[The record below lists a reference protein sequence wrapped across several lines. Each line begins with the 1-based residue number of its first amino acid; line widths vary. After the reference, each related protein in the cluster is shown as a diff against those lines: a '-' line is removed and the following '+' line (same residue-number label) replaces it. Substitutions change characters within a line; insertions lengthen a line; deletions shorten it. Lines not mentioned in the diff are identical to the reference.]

1 MAKSGT
7 RRSLVLGTAAAAG
20 LSASAAGAAETA
32 HAPDATADLA
42 AELKAMRLEMRKLT
56 AERYIRDQLYRYQE
70 AVNRADFAEMERFF
84 GDAKI
89 ATVSAA
95 NADELHGVVLGG
107 KRFADGF
114 KQSVRFYDG
123 IPRVQYCASNAIVQ
137 FNDAADKATCHAYYF
152 IFQSVGDFDYRKGVQ
167 TGEFPLQVIGC
178 GRYLDTYVQ
187 ADGVWKMT
195 EREIY
200 SDLSGDYS
208 HHMAMSP
215 STSAKGQGLDPQ
227 RASGG
232 LKPKV
237 QTGKVSALRPP
248 T

>member
-1 MAKSGT
+1 MKKSGT
-7 RRSLVLGTAAAAG
+7 RRSLVLGTAAAG
-20 LSASAAGAAETA
+20 LAASAAAGAETGG
-32 HAPDATADLA
+32 APQPAADLA
-42 AELKAMRLEMRKLT
+42 AELAAMKLEMRKLT

-70 AVNRADFAEMERFF
+70 AVNRADFAELERFF
-84 GDAKI
+84 GDARI

-95 NADELHGVVLGG
+95 NPDELHGVVLGG

-123 IPRVQYCASNAIVQ
+123 IPRVQYCASNPIVQ
-137 FNDAADKATCHAYYF
+137 FNAAADKATCHAYYF
-152 IFQSVGDFDYRKGVQ
+152 IFQSVGDYDYGKRVQ

-178 GRYLDTYVQ
+178 GRYLDTYVM
-187 ADGVWKMT
+187 ADGAWKLT

-208 HHMAMSP
+208 HHMAVSP
-215 STSAKGQGLDPQ
+215 STSARSQGLDPQ
-227 RASGG
+227 KADGG
-232 LKPKV
+232 LRPTV
-237 QTGKVSALRPP
+237 QTGKISALRPP

>member
-1 MAKSGT
+1 MVTSGT
-7 RRSLVLGTAAAAG
+7 RRSLVLGTAAAG
-20 LSASAAGAAETA
+20 VSASAAAAAEA
-32 HAPDATADLA
+32 ARAPQPAADMA
-42 AELKAMRLEMRKLT
+42 AEFAAMKLEMRKLT

-70 AVNRADFAEMERFF
+70 AVNRADFAELERFF

-95 NADELHGVVLGG
+95 NPDELHGVVLGG

-123 IPRVQYCASNAIVQ
+123 IPRVQYCAPNPIVQ
-137 FNDAADKATCHAYYF
+137 FNATADKATCHAYYF
-152 IFQSVGDFDYRKGVQ
+152 IFQSVGDFDYQKRVQ

-178 GRYLDTYVQ
+178 GRYLDTYVLT
-187 ADGVWKMT
+187 DGVWKMT

-208 HHMAMSP
+208 HHMAVSP
-215 STSAKGQGLDPQ
+215 SRSAKDQGVDPQ
-227 RASGG
+227 KASGG
-232 LKPKV
+232 LKPTV
-237 QTGKVSALRPP
+237 QSAKVSALRPP